1 MVSMSNMAGVVSAG
15 RTGMQP
21 NGQHLGVTEPISTA
35 GPTDLDLKQT
45 SELEKY
51 LVQAGLY
58 ESQEEAV
65 RREEVLGRLDQIVKM
80 WVKKISRT
88 KGFNEQFVQEANAKI
103 FTFGSYRLGVHGP
116 GADIDTLCVGPY
128 HATREEDFFLELHA
142 ILAELPE
149 VTELHPVPDAHVP
162 VMKFKFN
169 DFSIDLLYARLS
181 LWVIPED
188 LDISQE
194 SVLRNVDE
202 QSVRSLNGCRVTDQ
216 ILRLVPNIQH
226 FRTTLRCLKFWAKRR
241 GVYSNVTGFL
251 GGVNWALLV
260 ARICQLYPNAVP
272 SMLVSRFFRVY
283 TQWRW
288 PNPVMLCAIDE
299 GTLGLPVWDPR
310 KNPRDRTHQ
319 MPIITPAYPC
329 MNSSYNV
336 STSTLR
342 VMTEEFKRGNDICE
356 GMEIKN
362 ADWSKLFELNQFFD
376 TYKNYLQIDVT
387 AADDDDL
394 RKWKGWVESRLR
406 QLTLKIERHTYGM
419 LQCHPHPTDFVDTER
434 KGRHCAFFTGLQR
447 KQGIPQQEGQQF
459 DIRNTVDEFRH
470 SVNMYMLW
478 KPGMEIHVSHVR
490 RKQIPAYV
498 FPNGV
503 RPERNGVRAERPE
516 RTGDVAKK
524 RKLDKSDEGNRT
536 NLTKKQSGD
545 TLDGKPKRTTDEPG
559 KKMLGRPTPEQDIEE
574 RSGEGARKRK
584 GDNSGD
590 GKKAVG
596 RSSSDSPSPPAFG
609 RSFSEGGASDL
620 LRSAEEA
627 ALHAVTHPVD
637 MEDIVDGTT
646 GMPDMSPDGMG
657 FPNKGMG
664 RPTSSGVDELER
676 TESQTGASNWQLSDE
691 EVAFHAFMN
700 PVEAE
705 GRSGE
710 GGRKR
715 IPDRTGDDDTRPH
728 NKGTTR
734 PVTGRSGNPDMDRAG
749 SRTVANVWSS
759 PAEAGAPEAEGNGL
773 GDYSDDAE
781 DMVVGDA
788 GGRVEENGNK
798 PFQAAEPAYVGKV
811 EETGPGRGGNMFLNS
826 RASSFHNGNTE
837 ELESTV
843 MLGPVL
849 VGTAGVKP
857 SDTQKKP
864 MIRLSLTSA
873 TRNGTG
879 ALDVF

>member
-1 MVSMSNMAGVVSAG
+1 MAGVGSTG
-15 RTGMQP
+15 RGGMYP
-21 NGQHLGVTEPISTA
+21 NGQQYLGVTEPLSTA
-35 GPTDLDLKQT
+35 GPTELDLKQT
-45 SELEKY
+45 AELEKF
-51 LVQAGLY
+51 LVEAGLY

-80 WVKKISRT
+80 WIKKISRT

-128 HATREEDFFLELHA
+128 HATREEDFFGELHA
-142 ILAELPE
+142 MLAELPE

-169 DFSIDLLYARLS
+169 DISIDLLYARLS

-226 FRTTLRCLKFWAKRR
+226 FRTTLRCMKLWAKRR

-272 SMLVSRFFRVY
+272 RMLVSRFFRVY

-288 PNPVMLCAIDE
+288 PNPVMLCAIEE

-342 VMTEEFKRGNDICE
+342 VMTEEFNRGNQICE
-356 GMEIKN
+356 GMKTKDV
-362 ADWSKLFELNQFFD
+362 DWSKLFEPNQFFD
-376 TYKNYLQIDVT
+376 TYKNYLQIDIT

-394 RKWKGWVESRLR
+394 RRWKGWVESRLR
-406 QLTLKIERHTYGM
+406 QLTLKIERHTFGM
-419 LQCHPHPTDFVDTER
+419 LQCHPHPTDFVDHER

-498 FPNGV
+498 FPGGV
-503 RPERNGVRAERPE
+503 RPERTGSRAERPE
-516 RTGDVAKK
+516 RLGDGGRK
-524 RKLDKSDEGNRT
+524 RKTDLKPDDGLAKRAGYEAG
-536 NLTKKQSGD
+536 
-545 TLDGKPKRTTDEPG
+545 DGKPRRKSDDFS
-559 KKMLGRPTPEQDIEE
+559 KKIVGRPTPEQDTEE
-574 RSGEGARKRK
+574 RSVDGFRKRK
-584 GDNSGD
+584 GDNLMME
-590 GKKAVG
+590 G
-596 RSSSDSPSPPAFG
+596 RKVSRMSPGRNSPLDLERSLSPS
-609 RSFSEGGASDL
+609 GADDL
-620 LRSAEEA
+620 VFSAEEA
-627 ALHAVTHPVD
+627 GPRGVGNASDLG
-637 MEDIVDGTT
+637 DGSGT
-646 GMPDMSPDGMG
+646 GGMRSMSIDEMG
-657 FPNKGMG
+657 V
-664 RPTSSGVDELER
+664 RPTAGVGLDL
-676 TESQTGASNWQLSDE
+676 A
-691 EVAFHAFMN
+691 
-700 PVEAE
+700 
-705 GRSGE
+705 
-710 GGRKR
+710 
-715 IPDRTGDDDTRPH
+715 
-728 NKGTTR
+728 
-734 PVTGRSGNPDMDRAG
+734 RAG
-749 SRTVANVWSS
+749 SETRARSLS
-759 PAEAGAPEAEGNGL
+759 PT
-773 GDYSDDAE
+773 SE
-781 DMVVGDA
+781 DLASQAFINSMDTD
-788 GGRVEENGNK
+788 GGRVRKWEPEEFEGDERVPKRGRPMSGRPGDYPAGRSSGSDRAVDDESSVPDVKVNGNGDHLYIGDDLESEGVIENGNRPIVAPESGPVSK
-798 PFQAAEPAYVGKV
+798 IEGS
-811 EETGPGRGGNMFLNS
+811 GPGRGGKLYVRS
-826 RASSFHNGNTE
+826 PSFQNGNNE
-837 ELESTV
+837 ELEVSHSHLNPTHY
-843 MLGPVL
+843 LFLESFFTFSHSFHPDCI
-849 VGTAGVKP
+849 
-857 SDTQKKP
+857 S
-864 MIRLSLTSA
+864 
-873 TRNGTG
+873 
-879 ALDVF
+879 